1 MYISM
6 YSTVSCRG
14 YSDLDS
20 RDNTKKGQCELEFE
34 RVQSLTGGPSASDI
48 KIKTEDNVAQHNHS
62 PNFQFPIVH

>member
-1 MYISM
+1 M

-48 KIKTEDNVAQHNHS
+48 KIQTEDNVAQHNHS